1 MITLQV
7 DLKKCKKK
15 IVIKKIFLFADVT
28 LACEGA
34 AVKAH
39 RIILC
44 ACSGYFSQLLRTIH
58 PTQHPVTLK
67 LYNFK

>member
-1 MITLQV
+1 MTQYNTVGGHIPSTWV
-7 DLKKCKKK
+7 DWSVKFIYLKEKGKLD
-15 IVIKKIFLFADVT
+15 FLTKYFLRLDVT

-44 ACSGYFSQLLRTIH
+44 ACSGKIDF
-58 PTQHPVTLK
+58 
-67 LYNFK
+67 F